1 MKKFLFTLLIIV
13 FSISFLVE
21 FIGDRLIKNILQ
33 ENISSTLN
41 RDVSIEKLNINY
53 LSGEASG
60 KDISLLN
67 KKFDGYLLKIDSIVV
82 DLDAFSIFSNDIIIN
97 NVLLENIKVNYFF
110 NFSEQIISD
119 NVRSLKEDL
128 ENKNTY
134 SKSNKYFNI
143 KNLDAKNI
151 SLSASS
157 PNLNIEKTIRLD
169 DMNFN
174 NIGNTSE
181 SKDYKDILKDVF
193 IDTTEI
199 IKEKIFNENF
209 LERLENFD
217 PNQLEDKV
225 KDKLKNKL
233 KKLIN

>member
-1 MKKFLFTLLIIV
+1 MKKFLLTLLIIV
-13 FSISFLVE
+13 FSIYFLVE

-41 RDVSIEKLNINY
+41 RDVSIKKLNINY

-199 IKEKIFNENF
+199 IKEKIFNQNF
-209 LERLENFD
+209 LDELENFD
-217 PNQLEDKV
+217 SNNLEDKV

-233 KKLIN
+233 KKLF

>member
-13 FSISFLVE
+13 FSIYFLVE

-119 NVRSLKEDL
+119 NVKSLKEDL

-209 LERLENFD
+209 LDKLENFD
-217 PNQLEDKV
+217 PNQLENKV

-233 KKLIN
+233 KKLF

>member
-1 MKKFLFTLLIIV
+1 MKKFLISLLIIV
-13 FSISFLVE
+13 SSTYFLVE

-33 ENISSTLN
+33 KNISSALN
-41 RDVSIEKLNINY
+41 RDISIEKLNINY
-53 LSGEASG
+53 LSGEARG

-67 KKFDGYLLKIDSIVV
+67 KKFDGYLLKIDFIVV

-97 NVLLENIKVNYFF
+97 NVLLENIKVNYYF
-110 NFSEQIISD
+110 NFSDQIISD

-134 SKSNKYFNI
+134 SRSNKYFNI

-151 SLSASS
+151 YLSAFS
-157 PNLNIEKTIRLD
+157 PYLNIEKTIRLD

-174 NIGNTSE
+174 NIGNTNE
-181 SKDYKDILKDVF
+181 SRNYKDILKDVF

-199 IKEKIFNENF
+199 VKEKIFNENF
-209 LERLENFD
+209 LEKLENFD
-217 PNQLEDKV
+217 SNQLEDKV

-233 KKLIN
+233 KKLF

>member
-13 FSISFLVE
+13 FSIYFLVE

-209 LERLENFD
+209 LERLENID

>member
-1 MKKFLFTLLIIV
+1 MKNSLISLLIIV
-13 FSISFLVE
+13 FSTYFLVE

-33 ENISSTLN
+33 KNISSTLN
-41 RDVSIEKLNINY
+41 RDVLIKKLNINY
-53 LSGEASG
+53 FSGEARG

-67 KKFDGYLLKIDSIVV
+67 KKFDGYLLKIDSVEV
-82 DLDAFSIFSNDIIIN
+82 DLDAFSIFSNNIIIN
-97 NVLLENIKVNYFF
+97 NVSLENIKVNYYF

-119 NVRSLKEDL
+119 NVRSLKKDL

-134 SKSNKYFNI
+134 SRSHKYFNI

-151 SLSASS
+151 SLSAFS

-174 NIGNTSE
+174 NVGNTNE
-181 SKDYKDILKDVF
+181 SRDYKDILKDVF

-209 LERLENFD
+209 LEKLENFD

-233 KKLIN
+233 KKIF

>member
-13 FSISFLVE
+13 FSIYFLVE

-209 LERLENFD
+209 LDKIENFN

-233 KKLIN
+233 KKLF

>member
-1 MKKFLFTLLIIV
+1 MKKFLISLLIIV
-13 FSISFLVE
+13 SSTYFLVE

-33 ENISSTLN
+33 KNISSALN

-53 LSGEASG
+53 LSGEARG

-67 KKFDGYLLKIDSIVV
+67 KKFDGYLLKIDFIVV

-97 NVLLENIKVNYFF
+97 NVLLENIKVNYYF

-128 ENKNTY
+128 ENKNIY
-134 SKSNKYFNI
+134 SQSNKYFNI

>member
-13 FSISFLVE
+13 FSIYFLVE

-209 LERLENFD
+209 LEKLENFD
-217 PNQLEDKV
+217 SNQLEDKV

-233 KKLIN
+233 KKLF

>member
-13 FSISFLVE
+13 FSIYFLVE

-209 LERLENFD
+209 LEKLENFD
-217 PNQLEDKV
+217 SNQLEDKV

-233 KKLIN
+233 KNLF

>member
-13 FSISFLVE
+13 FSIYFLVE

-217 PNQLEDKV
+217 SNQLEDKV

>member
-1 MKKFLFTLLIIV
+1 M
-13 FSISFLVE
+13 
-21 FIGDRLIKNILQ
+21 
-33 ENISSTLN
+33 
-41 RDVSIEKLNINY
+41 
-53 LSGEASG
+53 
-60 KDISLLN
+60 
-67 KKFDGYLLKIDSIVV
+67 
-82 DLDAFSIFSNDIIIN
+82 
-97 NVLLENIKVNYFF
+97 LENIKVNYFF

-199 IKEKIFNENF
+199 IKEKIFNDNF

>member
-13 FSISFLVE
+13 FSIYFLVE

-41 RDVSIEKLNINY
+41 RDVSIKKLNINY

-174 NIGNTSE
+174 NIGNTNE
-181 SKDYKDILKDVF
+181 SRNYKDILKDVF

>member
-1 MKKFLFTLLIIV
+1 MKKFLISLLIIV
-13 FSISFLVE
+13 SSTYFLVE

-33 ENISSTLN
+33 KNISSTLN

-53 LSGEASG
+53 LSGEARG

-67 KKFDGYLLKIDSIVV
+67 KKFDGYLLKIDFIVV

-97 NVLLENIKVNYFF
+97 NVLLENIKVNYYF

-119 NVRSLKEDL
+119 NLRSLKEDL

-134 SKSNKYFNI
+134 SRSNKYFNI

-157 PNLNIEKTIRLD
+157 PYLNIEKTIRLD

-174 NIGNTSE
+174 NIGNTNE
-181 SKDYKDILKDVF
+181 SRNYKDILKDVF

-199 IKEKIFNENF
+199 VKEKIFNENF
-209 LERLENFD
+209 LEKLENFD
-217 PNQLEDKV
+217 SNQLEDKV

-233 KKLIN
+233 KKLF

>member
-13 FSISFLVE
+13 FSIYFLVE

-41 RDVSIEKLNINY
+41 RDVSIKKLNINY

-82 DLDAFSIFSNDIIIN
+82 DLDTFSIFSNDIIIN

-181 SKDYKDILKDVF
+181 SRDYKDILKDVF

-209 LERLENFD
+209 LEKLENFD
-217 PNQLEDKV
+217 SNQLEDKV

-233 KKLIN
+233 KKLF

>member
-1 MKKFLFTLLIIV
+1 MKNSLISLLIIV
-13 FSISFLVE
+13 FSAYFLVE

-33 ENISSTLN
+33 KNISSTLN
-41 RDVSIEKLNINY
+41 RDVLIKKLNINY
-53 LSGEASG
+53 LSGEAKG

-67 KKFDGYLLKIDSIVV
+67 KKFDGYLLKIDSVEV
-82 DLDAFSIFSNDIIIN
+82 DLDAFSIFSNNIIIN
-97 NVLLENIKVNYFF
+97 NVLLENIKVNYYF

-119 NVRSLKEDL
+119 NVRSLKKDL

-134 SKSNKYFNI
+134 SRSHKYFNI

-151 SLSASS
+151 SLSAFS

-169 DMNFN
+169 DMNFTN
-174 NIGNTSE
+174 VGNTNE
-181 SKDYKDILKDVF
+181 SRDYKDILKDVF

-209 LERLENFD
+209 LEKLENFD

-233 KKLIN
+233 KKIF

>member
-1 MKKFLFTLLIIV
+1 MKKFLTLLLIIV
-13 FSISFLVE
+13 FSIYFLVE

-41 RDVSIEKLNINY
+41 RDVSIEKLNINF
-53 LSGEASG
+53 LGGEARG
-60 KDISLLN
+60 KNISLLN
-67 KKFDGYLLKIDSIVV
+67 KKFDGYLLKIDSITV
-82 DLDAFSIFSNDIIIN
+82 DLEAFSIFSNDIIIN
-97 NVLLENIKVNYFF
+97 NVLLENIKVNYYF
-110 NFSEQIISD
+110 NFSERIISD
-119 NVRSLKEDL
+119 NVWSLKEDL

-134 SKSNKYFNI
+134 SQSNKYFNI

-151 SLSASS
+151 SLTAYS
-157 PNLNIEKTIRLD
+157 PNLNIKKTIRLD
-169 DMNFN
+169 DINFN
-174 NIGNTSE
+174 NVGNTSA
-181 SKDYKDILKDVF
+181 SRDYKDILKEVF

-233 KKLIN
+233 KKLF

>member
-13 FSISFLVE
+13 FSIYFLVE

-181 SKDYKDILKDVF
+181 SRDYKDILKDVF

>member
-1 MKKFLFTLLIIV
+1 MKKFLISLLIIV
-13 FSISFLVE
+13 FSIYFLVE
-21 FIGDRLIKNILQ
+21 FIGDRLIKNILE

-41 RDVSIEKLNINY
+41 RDVSIGTLNINY
-53 LSGEASG
+53 LSGEANG

-134 SKSNKYFNI
+134 SQSNKYFNI

-209 LERLENFD
+209 LEKIENFD
-217 PNQLEDKV
+217 SNQLEDKV
-225 KDKLKNKL
+225 KDKLKDKL
-233 KKLIN
+233 KKLF

>member
-1 MKKFLFTLLIIV
+1 MKKFLISLMIIV
-13 FSISFLVE
+13 FSIYFLVE

-41 RDVSIEKLNINY
+41 RDVSIETLNINY
-53 LSGEASG
+53 LSGEAKG
-60 KDISLLN
+60 KDFSLLN

-82 DLDAFSIFSNDIIIN
+82 ELDTFSIFSNDIIIN
-97 NVLLENIKVNYFF
+97 NVLLENIKVNYYF
-110 NFSEQIISD
+110 NFSEQIIYD

-134 SKSNKYFNI
+134 SQSNKYFNI

-174 NIGNTSE
+174 NVGNTNE
-181 SKDYKDILKDVF
+181 SRDYKDILKDIF
-193 IDTTEI
+193 INTSEI

-209 LERLENFD
+209 LEKLENFD
-217 PNQLEDKV
+217 SNQLEDKV
-225 KDKLKNKL
+225 KEKLKNKL
-233 KKLIN
+233 KKLF

>member
-13 FSISFLVE
+13 FSIYFLVE

-41 RDVSIEKLNINY
+41 RDVSIKKLNINY

-82 DLDAFSIFSNDIIIN
+82 DLDTFSIFSNDIIIN

>member
-1 MKKFLFTLLIIV
+1 MKKILFTLLIIV
-13 FSISFLVE
+13 FSIYFLVE

-41 RDVSIEKLNINY
+41 RDVSIKKLNINY

-209 LERLENFD
+209 LEKLENFD
-217 PNQLEDKV
+217 SNQLEDKV
-225 KDKLKNKL
+225 KDKLNNKF
-233 KKLIN
+233 KKLF

>member
-13 FSISFLVE
+13 FSIYFLVE

-41 RDVSIEKLNINY
+41 RDVSIEKLDINY

-199 IKEKIFNENF
+199 IKEKIFNDNF

>member
-1 MKKFLFTLLIIV
+1 MKKFLISLLIIV
-13 FSISFLVE
+13 SSTYFLVE

-33 ENISSTLN
+33 KNISSTLN

-53 LSGEASG
+53 LSGEARG

-82 DLDAFSIFSNDIIIN
+82 NLNAFSIFSNDIIIN
-97 NVLLENIKVNYFF
+97 NVLLENIKVNYYF
-110 NFSEQIISD
+110 NFSDQIISD

-134 SKSNKYFNI
+134 SQSNKYFNI

-151 SLSASS
+151 SLSAFS

-174 NIGNTSE
+174 NVGNTNE
-181 SKDYKDILKDVF
+181 SRDYKDILKDVF

-209 LERLENFD
+209 LDKLENFD
-217 PNQLEDKV
+217 PNQLENKV

-233 KKLIN
+233 KKLF

>member
-1 MKKFLFTLLIIV
+1 MKKFLISLLIIV
-13 FSISFLVE
+13 FSIYFLVE
-21 FIGDRLIKNILQ
+21 LIGDRLIKNIL
-33 ENISSTLN
+33 ERNISSTLN
-41 RDVSIEKLNINY
+41 RDVSIEKLNISY
-53 LSGEASG
+53 LNGEAKG

-97 NVLLENIKVNYFF
+97 NVLLENIKVNYYF
-110 NFSEQIISD
+110 NFSDQIISD

-134 SKSNKYFNI
+134 SQSNKYFNI

-151 SLSASS
+151 SLSAFS

-174 NIGNTSE
+174 NVGNTNE
-181 SKDYKDILKDVF
+181 SRDYKDILKDVF

-209 LERLENFD
+209 LDKIENFD

-233 KKLIN
+233 KKLF